1 VISRDRELLARA
13 ARVNAR
19 LGEITLALFEHQD
32 GGELP
37 ADGIRELGRHLA
49 QLGVELLARAA
60 ELDGRGA
67 DRIILDAHH
76 DNPISATGPATA
88 R

>member
-1 VISRDRELLARA
+1 VIQRDRELLARA

-19 LGEITLALFEHQD
+19 LGEITLALFEYQD

-37 ADGIRELGRHLA
+37 ADGVRELGRHLA
-49 QLGVELLARAA
+49 QLGLDLLARAA
-60 ELDGRGA
+60 ELDCRGA
-67 DRIILDAHH
+67 DRIILDAHADH
-76 DNPISATGPATA
+76 PISATGPATA